1 MTDVT
6 VTETASQAASLAAS
20 RIVPW
25 TFTNPA
31 TGEEIVKPLMQHPDG
46 VYIHLP
52 QMDYLNDWALSYSAF
67 KTLLSSP
74 PDWHWESV
82 FNQIEEKTRKQTPA
96 LRFGEALHCALL
108 ERTEDDKGLLPSVFF
123 ERFGTPPDK
132 VSHPKALRTI
142 ENIKDAIK
150 ATGSKPVAKVWSEEL
165 EREETAKKEDWIDQ
179 LLALN
184 PKAQILDVLIEQ
196 WKADGMVELSQEQID
211 KLTLMVT
218 LATKHPDLVNAFS
231 GVGYSEVSVFWTDV
245 NDIRQRARFDRM
257 KPNASIDLKS
267 FSNWQGRDFHK
278 ALLREAALRM
288 YDLQAAHYDVARHEL
303 RRLVEEGKVFF
314 CREVLLTDDEVDA
327 VMLAEKLEERP
338 VGLKRTIIEP
348 ATEHQMESVRAVMGT
363 EVWEWIWIFYKT
375 DGAPTAQPIRF
386 DRETK
391 AFKRGMEF
399 RDTALA
405 HFLHYREI
413 FGLQDM
419 WLRLERMWTPDDED
433 WPFFMSADV

>member
-1 MTDVT
+1 MPD
-6 VTETASQAASLAAS
+6 TAINLALA
-20 RIVPW
+20 RLVPW

-46 VYIHLP
+46 VYVHLP

-82 FNQIEEKTRKQTPA
+82 FNMIEEKTRKQTPA
-96 LRFGEALHCALL
+96 LRFGEAVHCALL
-108 ERTEDDKGLLPSVFF
+108 ERTEEDKGILPSVFF
-123 ERFGTPPDK
+123 DRFGTPPDAT
-132 VSHPKALRTI
+132 SHPKALRTI
-142 ENIKDAIK
+142 PEIK
-150 ATGSKPVAKVWSEEL
+150 ADLTDRLNVKPVKTVWDEATQKEVA
-165 EREETAKKEDWIDQ
+165 AKKEDWIDQ
-179 LLALN
+179 LLTHD

-218 LATKHPDLVNAFS
+218 LATKHPDLVSAFS
-231 GVGYSEVSVFWTDV
+231 GVGLSEVSVFWTDA
-245 NDIRQRARFDRM
+245 NEIRQRARFDRL
-257 KPNASIDLKS
+257 KPNASIDLKT
-267 FSNWQGRDFHK
+267 FANWQGRDFHK

-288 YDLQAAHYDVARHEL
+288 YDLQAAHYDVARHEAK
-303 RRLVEEGKVFF
+303 RLVEEGKVFF
-314 CREVLLTDDEVDA
+314 CHEVLLTEEEIDA
-327 VMLAEKLEERP
+327 VVEAEKLEERP
-338 VGLKRTIIEP
+338 IGLKRTVIEP
-348 ATEHQMESVRAVMGT
+348 ATPEQLETVKAILCT
-363 EVWEWIWIFYKT
+363 DVWEWIWIFYKT

-405 HFLHYREI
+405 HFIHYREI

-433 WPFFMSADV
+433 WPFFMSADL